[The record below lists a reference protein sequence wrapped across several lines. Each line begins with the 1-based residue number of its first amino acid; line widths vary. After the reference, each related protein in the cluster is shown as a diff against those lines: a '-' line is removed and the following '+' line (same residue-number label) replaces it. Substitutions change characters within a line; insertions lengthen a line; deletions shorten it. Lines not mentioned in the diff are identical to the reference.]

1 MAGKPSSYENKLLA
15 VLFFTVGFVFFD
27 RLSIN
32 FLFPFMREEF
42 ALTNSQIGLL
52 TSALAVTWA
61 ISGIVLST
69 YAENLNKRKPVLVC
83 AVIVFSICS
92 IGSGLA
98 TTFLGLLVARAVMGL
113 AEGPVLPISQTLMS
127 IASSDSRRGF
137 NMGFVQ
143 ASAGGLLGA
152 VLAPMLVVPLAA
164 AYGWRV
170 AFFVAGIPGLII
182 AIFLYKLVTE
192 PNRQSLAAQPQVGA
206 GGAARPDKPG
216 SFTHLL
222 GNRNIALC
230 LPISCLFI
238 TWFIALTTFAPLYLM
253 EQRGFSSSEMGLLM
267 TVLGVSSVIGGFVV
281 PGLSDRIG
289 RRPTMIAFSLLAGLV
304 PLVLVY
310 AHVSMPVLALLLF
323 LTYFGYGVFPIFLAT
338 IPAESIGIAHAGKAI
353 GLVIGIGELV
363 GGFFA
368 PMLEGYAADR
378 YGAHAPFLIA
388 SVATLLAALLSVA
401 LRETAPAKLRAAAA
415 SGAKRSPA
423 AAPFSNR

>member
-1 MAGKPSSYENKLLA
+1 MDGKPVGNYENKLLTI
-15 VLFFTVGFVFFD
+15 LFFTVGFVFFD

-61 ISGIVLST
+61 ISGVVLSAF
-69 YAENLNKRKPVLVC
+69 AENLNKRKPILIF
-83 AVIVFSICS
+83 AVVVFSVCS

-98 TTFLGLLVARAVMGL
+98 TTFIGLLVARAVMGL
-113 AEGPVLPISQTLMS
+113 AEGPVLPISQTLMGF
-127 IASSDSRRGF
+127 ASSESRRGF

-152 VLAPMLVVPLAA
+152 VLAPMVVVPLATH
-164 AYGWRV
+164 YGWRV

-182 AIFLYKLVTE
+182 AVLLFKMVTE
-192 PNRQSLAAQPQVGA
+192 PSRQSAAAQSAASSAVIA
-206 GGAARPDKPG
+206 GDDKPG
-216 SFTHLL
+216 SFKHLL
-222 GNRNIALC
+222 GNRNVLLC
-230 LPISCLFI
+230 LLISCLFI
-238 TWFIALTTFAPLYLM
+238 TWFISLTTFAPLYLM
-253 EQRGFSSSEMGLLM
+253 ETRGFSPSEMGMLM
-267 TVLGVSSVIGGFVV
+267 TALGLSSVIGGFLV

-289 RRPTMIAFSLLAGLV
+289 RRPTMIFFSLLAVTV

-310 AHVSMPVLALLLF
+310 AHVSLPVLALLLF
-323 LTYFGYGVFPIFLAT
+323 VTYFGYGVFPIFLAT

-353 GLVIGIGELV
+353 SLVIGLGEVV

-378 YGAHAPFLIA
+378 FGTHAPFLIA
-388 SVATLLAALLSVA
+388 SGATMLAFLLSFA
-401 LRETAPAKLRAAAA
+401 LRETAPAKLRK
-415 SGAKRSPA
+415 SGATD
-423 AAPFSNR
+423 APVKQGLGI